1 MSALPCAFSAI
12 SSRLTRDV
20 WDHTILRRPET
31 ALRQD
36 LSRSLASRDT
46 LELASMRNHLS
57 VCRILHRLPRE
68 FSLLSRRWIDFL
80 IEIVQWTLRSVVFG
94 ENCRED
100 FLESIGIERKLRIV
114 IFYNI
119 SCLIIAG
126 VYIIEALWFSPLSAI
141 FRSYNRSLCS
151 DKWIQL
157 PRVRLIGQ

>member
-20 WDHTILRRPET
+20 WDHTVLRRPET
-31 ALRQD
+31 ALRRD

-80 IEIVQWTLRSVVFG
+80 IEIAQWTLGNVAFG

-100 FLESIGIERKLRIV
+100 FLESVGIERKLRIV
-114 IFYNI
+114 G
-119 SCLIIAG
+119 G

-157 PRVRLIGQ
+157 SRVRLIGQ